1 MPTYRYK
8 GSGQYQ
14 VRNKYGSFV
23 TLEKNDT
30 FETYQQINPGDDVA
44 IFEKVSDEPYYPLT
58 NSSKTITFGGA
69 ETKSA
74 INLLKSR
81 LIRISTSVN
90 ITITA
95 NVSTNPHYY
104 YLRSSDGSV
113 EFLNDKYFD
122 KLFITSDGAGNCT
135 VQGLN

>member
-1 MPTYRYK
+1 MPTYKYK

-14 VRNKYGSFV
+14 VRNKYGTFV

-30 FETYQQINPGDDVA
+30 FETYQQTLPGDSVVT
-44 IFEKVSDEPYYPLT
+44 FEKVSNEPYYPLT
-58 NSSKTITFGGA
+58 NSSKTITFAGA

-81 LIRISTSVN
+81 LIRITTSVN

-95 NVSTNPHYY
+95 NISTNPHSY
-104 YLRSSDGSV
+104 YLRSTDGPV
-113 EFLNDKYFD
+113 EFLNNKYFD
-122 KLFITSDGAGNCT
+122 KLFITSDGVGNCT
-135 VQGLN
+135 VQGLD